1 VAASYGGAFQ
11 VDIFFPTSDGWWR
24 QATTVANA
32 AKRDRLG
39 WPLSPAE
46 PVTES
51 VAESGSTIGYWL

>member
-1 VAASYGGAFQ
+1 MDGGGK
-11 VDIFFPTSDGWWR
+11 PR
-24 QATTVANA
+24 QVANA